1 MVLDPCVVQLG
12 QATQYSAGKTRGSC
26 CKGKIGSLP
35 GTIEQDGSFQWVE
48 VARGVQKTLDWQDKR
63 MATN

>member
-1 MVLDPCVVQLG
+1 MVLDPCVVQ
-12 QATQYSAGKTRGSC
+12 YSAGETRGSC
-26 CKGKIGSLP
+26 CKGKVGSLP

-48 VARGVQKTLDWQDKR
+48 VARGVQKKTKTLDCQDKR